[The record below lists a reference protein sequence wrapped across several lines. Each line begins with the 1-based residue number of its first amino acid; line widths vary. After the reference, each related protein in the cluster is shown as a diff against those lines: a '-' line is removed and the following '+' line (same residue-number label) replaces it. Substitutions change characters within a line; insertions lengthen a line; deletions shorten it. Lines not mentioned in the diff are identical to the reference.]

1 MWNYKQD
8 MQQTLES
15 NWCAFNLGLGFHQ
28 IKRKT
33 LYIKI
38 KDGNLAIKNTRQMK
52 THVNPKK
59 KWKKIINEK
68 WGKENLMQIGPKVM
82 K

>member
-1 MWNYKQD
+1 

-59 KWKKIINEK
+59 K
-68 WGKENLMQIGPKVM
+68 
-82 K
+82 